1 MTQDSV
7 NKVSNATTEEFQ
19 DPLENYEQRQF
30 DDPLEQ
36 ALAEETVEQ
45 LRTQPYASVT
55 PDTPIST
62 ALSKLVGD
70 QIACLLIEE
79 DGTLVGVFSD
89 RDVLD
94 KVALEYD
101 QIKDRPVSE
110 VMTNDPVY
118 VYDTDSAAA
127 AMSVMAVSGYRHV
140 PVVDLDEK
148 LVGILSPHRMTEFM
162 RKSVPGDPA

>member
-1 MTQDSV
+1 MTQNSI
-7 NKVSNATTEEFQ
+7 NNASTSASEDFQ
-19 DPLENYEQRQF
+19 DPLENYEPRQY
-30 DDPLEQ
+30 DDPLQQ
-36 ALAEETVEQ
+36 ALAEQTVGQ
-45 LRTQPYASVT
+45 LHTQPFASVT

-70 QIACLLIEE
+70 QIACLLIEQ
-79 DGTLVGVFSD
+79 DGRLVGVFSD
-89 RDVLD
+89 RDVLA

-101 QIKDRPVSE
+101 QIKDQPVSE

-127 AMSVMAVSGYRHV
+127 ALTVMAVSGYRHV

-148 LVGILSPHRMTEFM
+148 LVGILSPHRMTKFM
-162 RKSVPGDPA
+162 RDSVPKD